1 VVKQLHRILNEL
13 KVENHPDKTYLG
25 KSVNGFDFLGYLV
38 NGSQLTV
45 AKRQSSSPFY
55 IGIRF
60 MSSRKKKAT
69 SDEMASNLDRY
80 VNRWQYW
87 AAVGLQGIKI
97 AVNKLIPYRQG
108 PNPVRHVKTDV
119 SK

>member
-1 VVKQLHRILNEL
+1 MLFEYQPKPNGIVVLVVKQLHRILNEL

-69 SDEMASNLDRY
+69 SEEMASNLDRY
-80 VNRWQYW
+80 VNRWQ
-87 AAVGLQGIKI
+87 
-97 AVNKLIPYRQG
+97 
-108 PNPVRHVKTDV
+108 
-119 SK
+119 

>member
-1 VVKQLHRILNEL
+1 MLFEYQPKPNGIVVLVVKQLYRILNEL

-60 MSSRKKKAT
+60 MSSRKKRPLPKKWP
-69 SDEMASNLDRY
+69 LI
-80 VNRWQYW
+80 W
-87 AAVGLQGIKI
+87 I
-97 AVNKLIPYRQG
+97 AM
-108 PNPVRHVKTDV
+108 
-119 SK
+119 